1 MELKRCSKCSEEKP
15 LSEFYK
21 DENHSSGRATYCKK
35 CSLIAAKEWR
45 EKNKERAKELRQNWN
60 KANKLTVLEQNKK
73 RLKKW
78 RSNKD
83 NREKANAAKREYNKK
98 NPEKINAGEKRRVE
112 NCSPCYIK
120 SKLKRQGFID
130 NQITPELI
138 ENKTGIIKT
147 KRIIKQIKTKLNYE

>member
-1 MELKRCSKCSEEKP
+1 MQLKKCSKCGEEKP
-15 LSEFYK
+15 LSEFYT
-21 DENHSSGRATYCKK
+21 DVSQSSGYATYCKK

-45 EKNKERAKELRQNWN
+45 EKNKERVKELRRNWN
-60 KANKLTVLEQNKK
+60 KANKEKVLEQNKK

-78 RSNKD
+78 RSNNN

-120 SKLKRQGFID
+120 SKLKRQGFIET
-130 NQITPELI
+130 QITPELI
-138 ENKTGIIKT
+138 EKKTGIIKT
-147 KRIIKQIKTKLNYE
+147 KRIIKQIKTKLK